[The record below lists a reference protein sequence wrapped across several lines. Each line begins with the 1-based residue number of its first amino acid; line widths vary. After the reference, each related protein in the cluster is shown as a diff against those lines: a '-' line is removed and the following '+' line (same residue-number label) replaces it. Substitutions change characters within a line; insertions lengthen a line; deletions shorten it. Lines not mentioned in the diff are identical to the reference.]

1 MAWAATLVLDTLIHH
16 PSNDH
21 PCHTLFH
28 IVSCFEQTVCTP
40 SDQFGNTGF
49 TFMSGCGLGRMESWE
64 DLDPVEKDEL
74 ASVFS
79 GQLHDLVVCVAPLL
93 SIFVHP

>member
-1 MAWAATLVLDTLIHH
+1 
-16 PSNDH
+16 
-21 PCHTLFH
+21 
-28 IVSCFEQTVCTP
+28 
-40 SDQFGNTGF
+40 
-49 TFMSGCGLGRMESWE
+49 MSGCGLGRMESWE
-64 DLDPVEKDEL
+64 ELNPDEKDVL